1 MEGQQDRRRSLSVGH
16 RNGSNINHSSSSPH
30 YLNHNAF
37 LGLDPSTSSSTSGA
51 FNTGIPSV
59 SGAEQYSFQSDYLTS
74 TAQAP
79 PFQQHTLPSND
90 FADQE
95 FSQPYGQRNS
105 ISDSH
110 QRPSLLNLQQS
121 NHRLSGDFLNTDR
134 SAPFTDPFQRQDT
147 PQKQDLLMVDPSL
160 HTGNQPQNQSINP
173 ADIMSNMSLPQ
184 NHLAT
189 PPNLM
194 SLDSLSP
201 SGQAPSPQQ
210 RLYSPNHSRQVS
222 LEPASAAFIHGQ
234 QPTDWTGM
242 LGAAS
247 FQQRRR
253 APSEHSE
260 VSSATP
266 SPFLPQQDSFETFD
280 QGHSPMLNAQ
290 HESTLYQDA
299 SFGIERFS
307 LADQQQQ
314 QKQQQQR
321 RGMSPGQSPY
331 ISPQMS
337 PHRGLGISQESPFG
351 IINSTE
357 LSNQFS
363 GGPGSQIYNGQT
375 EPDFSNFQLKHET
388 SDMGQAAQMAP
399 PEINVE
405 LAPPSRQ
412 QNFELHNTEN
422 DLDALSPPERGMPE
436 SADNLI
442 SHGLTFISGAVVE

>member
-1 MEGQQDRRRSLSVGH
+1 MMEGQQDRGRSLSVGH
-16 RNGSNINHSSSSPH
+16 QNGSNINHSSSSPH

-37 LGLDPSTSSSTSGA
+37 LGLDPSTNPSTFTSGA
-51 FNTGIPSV
+51 FDTGIPSV
-59 SGAEQYSFQSDYLTS
+59 SAAEQYSFHPDYLTS
-74 TAQAP
+74 TVQGP

-95 FSQPYGQRNS
+95 FSQPYRQRDS
-105 ISDSH
+105 ISNGH
-110 QRPSLLNLQQS
+110 QRPSQLNLQKS
-121 NHRLSGDFLNTDR
+121 NHRLSGDFLTTDR
-134 SAPFTDPFQRQDT
+134 PAPFPDPFQQQDA
-147 PQKQDLLMVDPSL
+147 PQKQDLLMLDPTL
-160 HTGNQPQNQSINP
+160 HSGNQQQNQSINP
-173 ADIMSNMSLPQ
+173 ADIMSNMSSPQ

-260 VSSATP
+260 VSSVTP

-290 HESTLYQDA
+290 HDSSLYQDA

-314 QKQQQQR
+314 QQKQQQHQQR

-331 ISPQMS
+331 ISPQTS
-337 PHRGLGISQESPFG
+337 PHQGLGISQENPFG
-351 IINSTE
+351 ILGSIE
-357 LSNQFS
+357 ISNQFS
-363 GGPGSQIYNGQT
+363 GGPGPQIYNGQP

-412 QNFELHNTEN
+412 QNFELQNTEN
-422 DLDALSPPERGMPE
+422 DLDALSPPERGMPA
-436 SADNLI
+436 STINLI
-442 SHGLTFISGAVVE
+442 L